1 MKRSKRRKETKMK
14 KLISISCVLGALI
27 FFIAAITAETH
38 LIKSMVWILASVL
51 MMAPHMRM
59 TYIREKGN

>member
-1 MKRSKRRKETKMK
+1 MK